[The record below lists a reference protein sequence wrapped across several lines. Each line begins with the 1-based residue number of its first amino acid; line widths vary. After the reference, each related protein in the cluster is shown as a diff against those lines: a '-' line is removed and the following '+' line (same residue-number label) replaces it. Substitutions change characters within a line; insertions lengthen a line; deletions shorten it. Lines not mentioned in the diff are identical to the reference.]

1 MSVDLGSP
9 AKKDKNTGL
18 SGVKLTFF
26 RKFKAARDWL
36 LKDSISQS
44 GKGSIIG
51 RSLSVSA
58 MILLPIIAVWLSAV
72 CLGELS
78 RRDWFLEYMNER
90 IEDTRKSYDSKKTAL
105 ISNKSPDFDAQLTK
119 LDSEQQIVVGG
130 LVEIQRRALAL
141 IYTGSNRISRTITG
155 MTEIMELYSHAEL
168 IPDDHFKR
176 VLGEQWQKP
185 EDWNKETA
193 VRSLVVGTSF
203 RLVGR
208 PDEEVELWKYWKQK
222 FKELSTDFPYRFS
235 SDSLLHVLAISYG
248 IVGAYLGIVTTSIK
262 FNFRKIAMGAIFGLL
277 TLFLVKSGANIMVF
291 SLQSKETLYNPYT
304 ISIVAFL
311 SGLFQERFR
320 NFLVS
325 FLPKSE
331 EDKKQQPG
339 GTGAAPA
346 PATAPVEAGT
356 GG

>member
-1 MSVDLGSP
+1 MSVDVGSP
-9 AKKDKNTGL
+9 AQQNKDAG
-18 SGVKLTFF
+18 SGGVKSAFL
-26 RKFKAARDWL
+26 RKFKFTKDWL
-36 LKDSISQS
+36 LKDSILPS
-44 GKGSIIG
+44 GNGSIIG
-51 RSLSVSA
+51 RSLSASA

-105 ISNKSPDFDAQLTK
+105 ISNKSPDFDTQLTK

-168 IPDDHFKR
+168 IPDDQFKR
-176 VLGEQWQKP
+176 VLGEKWQKP
-185 EDWNKETA
+185 QEWNKETA
-193 VRSLVVGTSF
+193 VRNLVVGTSF

-208 PDEEVELWKYWKQK
+208 PDEEVEFWKYWKQK
-222 FKELSTDFPYRFS
+222 LKELSTDFPYRFS

-325 FLPKSE
+325 FLPKSDDE
-331 EDKKQQPG
+331 KKQQQDSTG
-339 GTGAAPA
+339 AGAAPA
-346 PATAPVEAGT
+346 TASAKANT